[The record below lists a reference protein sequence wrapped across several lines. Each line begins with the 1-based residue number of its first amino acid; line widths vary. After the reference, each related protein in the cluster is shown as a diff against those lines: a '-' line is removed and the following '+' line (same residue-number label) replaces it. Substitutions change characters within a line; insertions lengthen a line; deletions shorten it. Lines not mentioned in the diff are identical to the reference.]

1 MPWIDDS
8 RCTSCGV
15 CVEECP
21 AGAIVM
27 EDSSAEIRMEDCIR
41 CGICHD
47 VCNYNTVVQLGKIIL
62 VYSNYS
68 NDVMHALNGVQH
80 QLFR

>member
-21 AGAIVM
+21 VGTIVM
-27 EDSSAEIRMEDCIR
+27 EDSSAEIRM
-41 CGICHD
+41 
-47 VCNYNTVVQLGKIIL
+47 
-62 VYSNYS
+62 
-68 NDVMHALNGVQH
+68 
-80 QLFR
+80 